1 MSDRP
6 LTLSEHSELDIA
18 ERVAAVLR
26 KGRIA
31 ALPAEGV
38 YGLHALASSPEAV
51 DRIRSLKGAPA
62 RRGFIGLLATP
73 GDLSRW
79 TAPDKAALALANRHW
94 PGPLTLVL
102 TPRSSAPAAL
112 RAEDGTIA
120 LRCPGSAFL
129 RSVVAAA
136 GGIVISSSANRP
148 GDEPAIRVE
157 EIPSGWADLTVD
169 GGPLSG
175 IPSTL
180 ARVVNGRIEVLREG
194 AVRLGDATLDDA
206 PEAT

>member
-18 ERVAAVLR
+18 ARVAAVLR
-26 KGRIA
+26 KGKIV
-31 ALPAEGV
+31 ALPAEGI

-51 DRIRSLKGAPA
+51 DRIRSLKGAPS

-73 GDLSRW
+73 EDLSRW
-79 TAPDKAALALANRHW
+79 TVPDKAALDLANRYW

-102 TPRSSAPAAL
+102 TPRTSAPAAL

-120 LRCPGSAFL
+120 LRCPGNEFL
-129 RSVVAAA
+129 RSVVAGA

-148 GDEPAIRVE
+148 GDKPAIQVE

-175 IPSTL
+175 VASTL
-180 ARVVNGRIEVLREG
+180 VRVVSGRIEMLREG
-194 AVRLGDATLDDA
+194 AVRLGDAALDDA